1 MSSRKN
7 NSPNATFR
15 EAFPKATTPRT
26 EASQKNGR
34 KSKGPK
40 TPRGKSHSRLNA
52 TKHGL
57 YSKELLIS
65 DSDKPDFELLCVSLK
80 AQLKPSTYLLELEF
94 DYVLCCAWRR
104 MCAMRLEH
112 RQFEREFKPETE
124 DNSPP
129 EGSAQGGVLRRWYGQ
144 SLTDLR
150 SGIRLIKQSCEEFQ
164 NLGHFSD
171 ETKASLKRGFGE
183 DFLTLLEHWEPSISL
198 DAILLGHH
206 LSRHRQSFGPRK
218 ELDLT
223 EDTLKDRHAVII
235 DPMQNRNMVLK
246 LLEER
251 GNFLL
256 ELGTIIRGAMRDELP
271 SATANRS
278 FNTRLIADVT
288 REFRRSLESYL
299 KLKEEDL

>member
-1 MSSRKN
+1 
-7 NSPNATFR
+7 
-15 EAFPKATTPRT
+15 
-26 EASQKNGR
+26 
-34 KSKGPK
+34 
-40 TPRGKSHSRLNA
+40 
-52 TKHGL
+52 
-57 YSKELLIS
+57 
-65 DSDKPDFELLCVSLK
+65 
-80 AQLKPSTYLLELEF
+80 
-94 DYVLCCAWRR
+94 

-278 FNTRLIADVT
+278 FNPRLLADVT